1 MVNSKNSKI
10 LHSNYPE
17 IRLRVSPKVKVALQD
32 LAKSRRTTVNNLGL
46 FLVNDILQKKPD
58 LEDVLLE
65 NKTFRPGIAP
75 QVLVQYRSL
84 LESYSLMRFSYLE
97 GCLQGK
103 ECAHFMEMAKNLIEI
118 LALI

>member
-1 MVNSKNSKI
+1 MVAQKSSRALNSQRS
-10 LHSNYPE
+10 E
-17 IRLRVSPKVKVALQD
+17 IRLRVSPEVKARLRD

-65 NKTFRPGIAP
+65 NKTFRPGIDP

-103 ECAHFMEMAKNLIEI
+103 ECARFMEIAQKLIEV
-118 LALI
+118 LI